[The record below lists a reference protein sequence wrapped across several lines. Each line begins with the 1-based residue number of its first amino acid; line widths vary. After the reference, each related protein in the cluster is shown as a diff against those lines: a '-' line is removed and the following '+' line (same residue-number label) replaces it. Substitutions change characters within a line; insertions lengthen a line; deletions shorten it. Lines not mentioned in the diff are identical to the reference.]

1 MLEKN
6 IAFIANYLWKESIK
20 NIDDI
25 LSETDKSKFNIID
38 YYYLTSIHYMHSPN
52 FGDIAEQLSLTKP
65 AVSAMV
71 KRLEKIDF
79 VCKKQSSQDKRIFHL
94 ELTSKGKQII
104 EGDNNLYMKLTSLI
118 DQLSSKEQ
126 LEQLGVLMNDVV
138 NILKNEKS
146 WKENL

>member
-6 IAFIANYLWKESIK
+6 IAFIANYLWKESIE

-52 FGDIAEQLSLTKP
+52 FGDIAEQLNLTKP

-126 LEQLGVLMNDVV
+126 LEQLGVLMKDVV